1 MSVTARKSFFG
12 NPFERTTLVTIDPAT
27 RTEGAGDPATS
38 SVRATHP
45 APRRAIFLVSHST
58 PGGAQEIWA
67 NLAEGLRLRGHAVML
82 AALYPGDTAQ
92 DTSSHTPWNYALEH
106 RPSPLGAMTMAHR
119 LAGLFDAFE
128 ADVVFTALPAANVMA
143 PIAALL
149 ARRPVRVV
157 TSHHTPSNTYNRVLN
172 LLDGLTG
179 SLSAVARIVGVSETV
194 QRGHAGKPAAYRAKL
209 LTIKNAL
216 PLEIEAQ
223 IAGLA
228 GQRLQDR
235 ATARR
240 VVAIGRLAYQKNYPV
255 LIRAAVHMPDVSIR
269 IVGEGPDEAT
279 LKALAAD
286 LGVAERVEFLGF
298 HPRKETLNI
307 LAGGDVFV
315 QPSLFEGHSLALI
328 EAAKLGLPLVVSDAQ
343 VQIEGISTPDGV
355 LCGAVAG
362 VHDDRALAREILHL
376 LDDPEH
382 YAVAASR
389 AAALGA
395 AATYDTM
402 IAAYE
407 NLLDQA

>member
-1 MSVTARKSFFG
+1 M
-12 NPFERTTLVTIDPAT
+12 TIDSAT
-27 RTEGAGDPATS
+27 RTEGAGGSATS
-38 SVRATHP
+38 SVRAANPTPH
-45 APRRAIFLVSHST
+45 RAIFLVSHST

-92 DTSSHTPWNYALEH
+92 NTAPNTPWTYALE
-106 RPSPLGAMTMAHR
+106 RKPSSFGAKLAMAHR
-119 LAGLFDAFE
+119 LARLFDAFE
-128 ADVVFTALPAANVMA
+128 ADVVFTALPAANVLA

-149 ARRPVRVV
+149 ARRPVHVV
-157 TSHHTPSNTYNRVLN
+157 TSHHTPSNTYNPALN

-179 SLSAVARIVGVSETV
+179 SLGAVVRIVGVSETV
-194 QRGHAGKPAAYRAKL
+194 QRSHAGKLAAYRAKL

-216 PLEIEAQ
+216 PLEVEAQ

-228 GQRLQDR
+228 GQRFRDR
-235 ATARR
+235 AAGRQ

-255 LIRAAVHMPDVSIR
+255 LIRAAVHMPDVTIR
-269 IVGEGPDEAT
+269 IVGEGPDEAA
-279 LKALAAD
+279 LKALARE

-298 HPRKETLNI
+298 HPRKEALNI

-343 VQIEGISTPDGV
+343 VQIEGISAPDGA

-376 LDDPEH
+376 LDDPDH
-382 YAVAASR
+382 YAAAASR

-395 AATYDTM
+395 AAAYDTM
-402 IAAYE
+402 ITAYE
-407 NLLDQA
+407 GLLDRA